1 MVSKLTFKSLIHFE
15 FLYTELKR
23 MLQFHFF
30 YMQLLSFLSTLIEE
44 TVFSP
49 LSILLL
55 LSLIN

>member
-49 LSILLL
+49 LSILLP

>member
-1 MVSKLTFKSLIHFE
+1 MVSKLTFRSLIHFE
-15 FLYTELKR
+15 FLYTELENAAIS
-23 MLQFHFF
+23 FF

-49 LSILLL
+49 LSILLP